1 MDMEFP
7 RYINDMQH
15 EAGYDAYITGISF
28 LKLLSY
34 VGKYLLSEYMCI
46 LWYVDTMVLL

>member
-34 VGKYLLSEYMCI
+34 VGKPSEYMCI
-46 LWYVDTMVLL
+46 LRYVDTMVLL